1 MAGHVVPSLKESR
14 SLTAHA
20 KGAAVVADPDPGA
33 RAEVARLVSRLGC
46 EVIEVCTGGAV
57 LEAVDRAAPALVVLD
72 VALAD
77 GSAYECCRALR
88 ERYGEGLPVV
98 LVSEHRVDPSDQVA
112 GLLLGADEYL
122 AKPLHPDVFSA
133 RVRRLLLRAQWPASR
148 RSPLTPREHEVLE
161 LLAAGVS
168 AREIS
173 SRLHITP
180 KTTATHIE
188 HILAKM
194 GAHSRAQAVA
204 FALRDRLV
212 DVAA

>member
-1 MAGHVVPSLKESR
+1 MDRTGHAR
-14 SLTAHA
+14 AA
-20 KGAAVVADPDPGA
+20 KAIAVVADPDPGA
-33 RAEVARLVSRLGC
+33 RAQVAELVGRLGC
-46 EVIEVCTGGAV
+46 QV
-57 LEAVDRAAPALVVLD
+57 LEAVTGDEVLELVEREPPGLVVLD

-77 GSAYECCRALR
+77 GSDYECCRALR
-88 ERYGEGLPVV
+88 EQYGEGLPIV
-98 LVSEHRVDPSDQVA
+98 LISEHRVDPSDQVA

-122 AKPLHPDVFSA
+122 AKPLHPDIFTA
-133 RVRRLLLRAQWPASR
+133 RMRRLLLRAQWRASR
-148 RSPLTPREHEVLE
+148 RSPLTPREHEVLA

-168 AREIS
+168 ASEIS
-173 SRLHITP
+173 SRLRITP

-212 DVAA
+212 EVAA